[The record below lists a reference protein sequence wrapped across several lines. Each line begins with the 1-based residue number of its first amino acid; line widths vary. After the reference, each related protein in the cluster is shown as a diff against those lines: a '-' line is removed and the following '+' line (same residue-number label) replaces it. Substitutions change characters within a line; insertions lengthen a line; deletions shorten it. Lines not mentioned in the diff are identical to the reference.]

1 MSNHREI
8 MSHSRKTAFSDAV
21 LRAFSGGQFTLP
33 PSLESA
39 FAALA
44 LGDSDPPP
52 HKPTTL
58 LDLPAELK
66 LEIFDYLLRPGDV
79 YIRWNARAAH
89 HDIRFAHILEGWDS
103 TPAPWLPTLGARPPQ
118 PPHSP
123 THCETQL
130 FLVSKQLRDEAMH
143 YYLTQNTFHIM
154 GRDSAL
160 PYLS

>member
-1 MSNHREI
+1 MSHREG
-8 MSHSRKTAFSDAV
+8 MSPNRKTAFSDAV
-21 LRAFSGGQFTLP
+21 LTAIFGGQFTLP

-44 LGDSDPPP
+44 LEDSDPPP
-52 HKPTTL
+52 HKTTL

-89 HDIRFAHILEGWDS
+89 HDIRFAHILEDWDS
-103 TPAPWLPTLGARPPQ
+103 NTTPSRWYPLMGASATR

-123 THCETQL
+123 IHAETQL
-130 FLVSKQLRDEAMH
+130 FLVSKPLHEEAMH
-143 YYLTQNTFHIM
+143 YYLTQNTFHLM
-154 GRDSAL
+154 GADCAL